1 MYLAENIQVVRKW
14 LRDSQ
19 ETFGARFSVVRSTVA
34 KWEAGESQPPVEVLL
49 TLQDL
54 TGKTVAELVR
64 TKIAAEMLGSSDV
77 VRDSAGHA
85 PYAKAEKLPLG
96 LAELLEAVQSLRS
109 LVESE
114 REIAASAREE
124 SARLWK
130 KVELMEKKLALL
142 DTEVVR
148 QAGKKK

>member
-64 TKIAAEMLGSSDV
+64 TKITAGMLGKSDM
-77 VRDSAGHA
+77 VRDSGSGV
-85 PYAKAEKLPLG
+85 YEKSEKLPSDIAALM
-96 LAELLEAVQSLRS
+96 EAIKSLRS

-114 REIAASAREE
+114 REIAAAAREE
-124 SARLWK
+124 NARLWK
-130 KVELMEKKLALL
+130 KVELMEKKLAML
-142 DTEVVR
+142 DTEMVR

>member
-19 ETFGARFSVVRSTVA
+19 ETFGARFNVVRSTVA

-64 TKIAAEMLGSSDV
+64 TKITAGMLGNSDV
-77 VRDSAGHA
+77 VRDSG
-85 PYAKAEKLPLG
+85 YGIYKKTEKLPLDV
-96 LAELLEAVQSLRS
+96 AALLEAVQSLRS

-114 REIAASAREE
+114 QEIAAAARVEN
-124 SARLWK
+124 ARLWK
-130 KVELMEKKLALL
+130 KVEFLEKKLALL
-142 DTEVVR
+142 DTEIVR